1 MHCEKGTLISDDM
14 RNSGKKTAFSGTS
27 VPGKAFYID
36 RKREIGY
43 NNDVIDNSVIRA
55 ERNDGKSG

>member
-36 RKREIGY
+36 RKRVIGY
-43 NNDVIDNSVIRA
+43 NNGVINNDVIGT
-55 ERNDGKSG
+55 EKNDGKSG